1 MIDQDLAVSLAVD
14 ATPRENSQVNLGPYW
29 EWADPDGTEA
39 FVEPG
44 GLVDVALH
52 ELGGAV
58 YAVEIVKP
66 DEC

>member
-1 MIDQDLAVSLAVD
+1 MIEQGLAVSLALD
-14 ATPRENSQVNLGPYW
+14 ATPRENSQADMGPYW
-29 EWADPDGTEA
+29 EWADPDGMEA

-52 ELGGAV
+52 ELGGEV
-58 YAVEIVKP
+58 YAVEVLQP